1 MQQENNLENFKNI
14 YDFTKRNY
22 NIIIHGLAGIG
33 KFNFILSVIDYYYE
47 KFEIS
52 KNNDIKLNPDI
63 FYVSLPLY
71 NSSGKISGILNN
83 DERLLFEYNLID
95 DVDGL
100 KIGKNITIDQIREIG
115 NFASLSSNN
124 NHKIIII
131 NSCDFLNKESAAAL
145 LKTLEESKSKC
156 IFFLLTSNIS
166 NIQST
171 ISSRCHKFAFS
182 SSLETR
188 DTSSF
193 SSYFYSKIPQALET
207 FSKYNIDL
215 IDDEVLTELN
225 SLFNKEDQSFIQ
237 LSDPWKNRGYLL
249 LDYLIELF
257 LFLIKSEFISDPSVK
272 DLRKKIMHSIDID
285 ISGVNRTSLI
295 RLIDVL
301 LHKKRESFLNLNPKI
316 FYDNLLIELR
326 ENI

>member
-1 MQQENNLENFKNI
+1 MQQENNLESFKNI
-14 YDFTKRNY
+14 YDFSKRNY
-22 NIIIHGLAGIG
+22 NIIIHGLTGIG
-33 KFNFILSVIDYYYE
+33 KFNFILSVIDYYYN

-63 FYVSLPLY
+63 LYVSLPLY
-71 NSSGKISGILNN
+71 NSSGKISGTLNN

-100 KIGKNITIDQIREIG
+100 KIGKNITIDQIREVG
-115 NFASLSSNN
+115 NYASLSSNN

-131 NSCDFLNKESAAAL
+131 NSCDFLTNESAAAL

-156 IFFLLTSNIS
+156 IFLLLTNNIS

-171 ISSRCHKFAFS
+171 ISSRCHKFAFNINYKN
-182 SSLETR
+182 R
-188 DTSSF
+188 NTSSF

-207 FSKYNIDL
+207 FNKYNINL
-215 IDDEVLTELN
+215 INDEVLMELN
-225 SLFNKEDQSFIQ
+225 SLFNVKDQSFIQ
-237 LSDPWKNRGYLL
+237 LSDIWRNRGSLL

-257 LFLIKSEFISDPSVK
+257 LFLIKSEFISDPSIK
-272 DLRKKIMHSIDID
+272 ELRKKIIRNIDID
-285 ISGVNRTSLI
+285 MSSIKRTSLT

-301 LHKKRESFLNLNPKI
+301 LNKKRESSLNLNPKI
-316 FYDNLLIELR
+316 FYDNLLIELK

>member
-47 KFEIS
+47 KTQSI
-52 KNNDIKLNPDI
+52 
-63 FYVSLPLY
+63 
-71 NSSGKISGILNN
+71 
-83 DERLLFEYNLID
+83 DERQILALSILGVTFVLFLTSGFN
-95 DVDGL
+95 GL
-100 KIGKNITIDQIREIG
+100 TLGTSAMIGGIRKNITIDQIREIG

-131 NSCDFLNKESAAAL
+131 NSCDFLTKESAAAL

-182 SSLETR
+182 SNLETR
-188 DTSSF
+188 DASSF

-207 FSKYNIDL
+207 FNKYNIDL
-215 IDDEVLTELN
+215 IDDEILMELN
-225 SLFNKEDQSFIQ
+225 SLFNDEDQSFIQ
-237 LSDPWKNRGYLL
+237 LSDSWKNRGYLL

-257 LFLIKSEFISDPSVK
+257 LFLIKSEFVTDPSIK
-272 DLRKKIMHSIDID
+272 NLRK
-285 ISGVNRTSLI
+285 
-295 RLIDVL
+295 
-301 LHKKRESFLNLNPKI
+301 
-316 FYDNLLIELR
+316 
-326 ENI
+326 